1 MLFTVIRN
9 AQHMEFWELLL
20 MLFGYVVLIL
30 VMLPIHELAHAFV
43 ANKLGD
49 DTARWHGRLTAN
61 PFAHLDLWG
70 TLMLFVFGFGYA
82 RPVPVNPRN
91 FRNPKRDMALVALAG
106 PVSNLLMAFVSLV
119 LYRVVLSVTSSAAV
133 VTIAWLVLVWTFAS
147 VNLGLAV
154 FNLLP
159 IPPLDGSRIFGAIL
173 PSRVTFAMEQ
183 YAGQIRTLLFVLI
196 ATGALSTPLN
206 FLTEKIGNVLCVI
219 CGLPPMF

>member
-1 MLFTVIRN
+1 MLFTVIRH
-9 AQHMEFWELLL
+9 AQDMEFWQLLL
-20 MLFGYVVLIL
+20 ILFGYVVLIL
-30 VMLPIHELAHAFV
+30 VMLPVHELAHAF
-43 ANKLGD
+43 AAHKLGD

-106 PVSNLLMAFVSLV
+106 PLSNLLMAFLSLL
-119 LYRVVLSVTSSAAV
+119 LYRLVVAVSSSAAV
-133 VTIAWLVLVWTFAS
+133 ITVAWLVLVWTFAS

-159 IPPLDGSRIFGAIL
+159 IPPLDGSRLVSAIL
-173 PSRVTFAMEQ
+173 PARYAFAMDR
-183 YAGQIRTLLFVLI
+183 YAGQIRIVLFVLI

-206 FLTEKIGNVLCVI
+206 FLTEKIGNLLCMI
-219 CGLPPMF
+219 CGLPSMF